1 LKFSEST
8 FPSIFAQAALSIL
21 LVIKD
26 KDDILKKGSVEF
38 MRNLAIKKTDLC
50 SNIGGFKV
58 LINALLDENC
68 IDMSDNIFYS
78 LLYMINSKEK
88 RKYFNNISEFYK
100 IFSIFTKSDFSSNL
114 KDKENNQNS
123 DEAFKLEIQLALS
136 KRVIEKLLR
145 TWPGYSLLMGDF
157 MGMNSII
164 NSINTDTNI
173 IIKHTVLDIIKELIE
188 NDYHT
193 CDNFSNLV
201 CGDEFYINKV
211 YLAYILQGLHDNH
224 LYNSLMKFIEKDTN
238 NSRLSEYA
246 QKIAL
251 KFIILYSKLSNIDL
265 QLPLLNQRV
274 SHYEFSQKLKKQN
287 YAYKENELLKHNKID
302 ENKNMEEDVINTK
315 IKIIGMLDQTFYHFN
330 CRDVSHMDVKDLSD
344 VIVHAMNTV
353 VNLQTVKKYNN
364 QYSKEVSK
372 KELYMIDDTTFQ
384 IILKNSHI
392 LESKDFFEWDWE
404 RIDQILDILEY
415 RREYSNKIS
424 FF

>member
-1 LKFSEST
+1 MAIVSL
-8 FPSIFAQAALSIL
+8 
-21 LVIKD
+21 IKD
-26 KDDILKKGSVEF
+26 KDDILKKGAIEF
-38 MRNLAIKKTDLC
+38 LRNLAIKKTEVC

-68 IDMSDNIFYS
+68 IDMSDNIFYT
-78 LLYMINSKEK
+78 LLYLINSKDK
-88 RKYFNNISEFYK
+88 RKYFTHIGEFYK
-100 IFSIFTKSDFSSNL
+100 IFSIFTKSDFSSSSQS
-114 KDKENNQNS
+114 KEKEQQNS

-157 MGMNSII
+157 MGMHSII
-164 NSINTDTNI
+164 NSINTDTNN
-173 IIKHTVLDIIKELIE
+173 IIKHNVLDIIKELVE

-193 CDNFSNLV
+193 CDNFSQLIS
-201 CGDEFYINKV
+201 GDEFYVNKV
-211 YLAYILQGLHDNH
+211 YLAYILQGLHDNQ
-224 LYNSLMKFIEKDTN
+224 LYDSLMKFIEKEN
-238 NSRLSEYA
+238 NNNRLCEHA

-287 YAYKENELLKHNKID
+287 NNYLYKENDLPKN
-302 ENKNMEEDVINTK
+302 NKNDDNQNNEEDIVNSK

-330 CRDVSHMDVKDLSD
+330 CRDISYMEVKDLSD
-344 VIVHAMNTV
+344 VVVHAMNTV
-353 VNLQTVKKYNN
+353 VNLQTVKKYDN

-384 IILKNSHI
+384 IILKNCHI
-392 LESKDFFEWDWE
+392 LDSKEFTEWDWE

-415 RREYSNKIS
+415 RREFSK

>member
-1 LKFSEST
+1 
-8 FPSIFAQAALSIL
+8 
-21 LVIKD
+21 
-26 KDDILKKGSVEF
+26 
-38 MRNLAIKKTDLC
+38 
-50 SNIGGFKV
+50 
-58 LINALLDENC
+58 
-68 IDMSDNIFYS
+68 MSDNIFYT
-78 LLYMINSKEK
+78 LLYLINSKDK
-88 RKYFNNISEFYK
+88 RKFFTHIGEFYK
-100 IFSIFTKSDFSSNL
+100 IFSIFTKSDFSSNSQI
-114 KDKENNQNS
+114 KDKENQNQQNS

-173 IIKHTVLDIIKELIE
+173 VIKHTVLDIIKELVE

-193 CDNFSNLV
+193 CENFSQLIS
-201 CGDEFYINKV
+201 GDEFYVNKV
-211 YLAYILQGLHDNH
+211 YLAYILKGLHDNQ
-224 LYNSLMKFIEKDTN
+224 LYDSLMKFIEKEN
-238 NSRLSEYA
+238 NNNRLCEYA

-251 KFIILYSKLSNIDL
+251 KFIILYSKLSNEDL

-287 YAYKENELLKHNKID
+287 YTYKENNIPKKNQSKDD
-302 ENKNMEEDVINTK
+302 EQNIEDDVINSK
-315 IKIIGMLDQTFYHFN
+315 IKIIGMLDQTFYHYN
-330 CRDVSHMDVKDLSD
+330 CRDISHMEVKDLSD
-344 VIVHAMNTV
+344 VVVHAMNTV

-384 IILKNSHI
+384 IILKNCHI

-415 RREYSNKIS
+415 RREFSKLIFCLILNYFQYMIYSNKDS
-424 FF
+424 LKDY

>member
-1 LKFSEST
+1 
-8 FPSIFAQAALSIL
+8 
-21 LVIKD
+21 
-26 KDDILKKGSVEF
+26 
-38 MRNLAIKKTDLC
+38 
-50 SNIGGFKV
+50 
-58 LINALLDENC
+58 
-68 IDMSDNIFYS
+68 
-78 LLYMINSKEK
+78 LYLINSKEK

-114 KDKENNQNS
+114 KDKENQNS

-193 CDNFSNLV
+193 CDNFSNLD
-201 CGDEFYINKV
+201 CGDEFYVNKV
-211 YLAYILQGLHDNH
+211 YLAYILQGLHDNQ
-224 LYNSLMKFIEKDTN
+224 LYNSLMKFIEKDN
-238 NSRLSEYA
+238 NNNRLSEHA
-246 QKIAL
+246 HKIAL

-287 YAYKENELLKHNKID
+287 FAYKEN
-302 ENKNMEEDVINTK
+302 V
-315 IKIIGMLDQTFYHFN
+315 
-330 CRDVSHMDVKDLSD
+330 
-344 VIVHAMNTV
+344 
-353 VNLQTVKKYNN
+353 QTVKKYNN
-364 QYSKEVSK
+364 QYSKEISK
-372 KELYMIDDTTFQ
+372 KELYLIDDATFQ

-392 LESKDFFEWDWE
+392 LESKDFFDWE
-404 RIDQILDILEY
+404 WEKIDQILDILEY
-415 RREYSNKIS
+415 RREYSKLNLNL
-424 FF
+424 F

>member
-1 LKFSEST
+1 
-8 FPSIFAQAALSIL
+8 
-21 LVIKD
+21 
-26 KDDILKKGSVEF
+26 
-38 MRNLAIKKTDLC
+38 MRNLAIKKTEVC

-78 LLYMINSKEK
+78 LLYLINSKDK
-88 RKYFNNISEFYK
+88 RKYINIGEFYK
-100 IFSIFTKSDFSSNL
+100 IFSIFTKSDFSSNSEK

-157 MGMNSII
+157 MGMHSII

-173 IIKHTVLDIIKELIE
+173 IIKHTVLDIIKELVE

-193 CDNFSNLV
+193 CDNFSQLV
-201 CGDEFYINKV
+201 SGDEFYVNKV
-211 YLAYILQGLHDNH
+211 YLAYILQGLHDNQ
-224 LYNSLMKFIEKDTN
+224 LYNSLMKFIEKEN
-238 NSRLSEYA
+238 NNNRLCEYA

-274 SHYEFSQKLKKQN
+274 SHYEFSQKLKPKKSSDDNQN
-287 YAYKENELLKHNKID
+287 NED
-302 ENKNMEEDVINTK
+302 EFLNPK

-330 CRDVSHMDVKDLSD
+330 CRDISYMEVKDLSD
-344 VIVHAMNTV
+344 VVVHAMNTV

-384 IILKNSHI
+384 IILKNCHI

-415 RREYSNKIS
+415 RREFSNILKRN
-424 FF
+424 

>member
-1 LKFSEST
+1 LE
-8 FPSIFAQAALSIL
+8 
-21 LVIKD
+21 
-26 KDDILKKGSVEF
+26 
-38 MRNLAIKKTDLC
+38 
-50 SNIGGFKV
+50 
-58 LINALLDENC
+58 ENC
-68 IDMSDNIFYS
+68 IDISDNIFYT
-78 LLYMINSKEK
+78 LLYLINSKEK
-88 RKYFNNISEFYK
+88 RKHFTHIGEFYK
-100 IFSIFTKSDFSSNL
+100 IFSIFTKSDFNSNAQI
-114 KDKENNQNS
+114 KDKDNQNQNKNQQQNS

-173 IIKHTVLDIIKELIE
+173 LIKHTVLDIIKELVE

-193 CDNFSNLV
+193 CDNFSHLIS
-201 CGDEFYINKV
+201 GDEFYVNKV
-211 YLAYILQGLHDNH
+211 YLAYILQGLHDNK
-224 LYNSLMKFIEKDTN
+224 LYDSLMKFIEKEN
-238 NSRLSEYA
+238 NNNRLCEYA

-251 KFIILYSKLSNIDL
+251 KFIILYSKLSNVDL

-274 SHYEFSQKLKKQN
+274 SHFEFSQKLKKQN
-287 YAYKENELLKHNKID
+287 YPYKENEMPKPVKSKEDNHNH
-302 ENKNMEEDVINTK
+302 NQNNEDDLVNSK

-330 CRDVSHMDVKDLSD
+330 SRDISHMEVKDLSD
-344 VIVHAMNTV
+344 VVVHAMYSV

-384 IILKNSHI
+384 LILKNCHI
-392 LESKDFFEWDWE
+392 LDSKDFFEWDWE

-415 RREYSNKIS
+415 RREFSN
-424 FF
+424 